1 MKNKPIIGIT
11 MGDPNG
17 IGPEII
23 IKALLSSEVKDIC
36 HPVVIGDLKIMR
48 DMAGRLETPLDFK
61 GIKNLRDLSHT
72 PVMVYNIE
80 NYDTA
85 LFEFG
90 TAKAEA
96 GRAVVDYIKTAV
108 ELAIGKKIDAI
119 VTAPIN
125 KETLKMAGYSYPGHT
140 KLLAELTG
148 ATDFGMMLVGGNL
161 RVVLVT
167 IHVPLRDVP
176 SLIKKEDVLRKI
188 RLAHSSRRYFG
199 IERPRVAVCGL
210 NPHSG
215 EGGIFGEED
224 RKEILP
230 AVALAKEEGI
240 DASGP
245 LPSDTL
251 FYKAYRG
258 DYDVVVAMYHD
269 QGLIPLKMLAFGKAV
284 NITLGLPIIRTSV
297 GHGTAYDIA
306 GKGMANP
313 SSLIEAIKLAVQI
326 SLIR

>member
-1 MKNKPIIGIT
+1 

-23 IKALLSSEVKDIC
+23 AKALLSPVVKDIC
-36 HPVVIGDLKIMR
+36 HPVVIGDMRIMNEISV
-48 DMAGRLETPLDFK
+48 RLGVFLDFE
-61 GIKNLRDLSHT
+61 GII
-72 PVMVYNIE
+72 YNIE
-80 NYDTA
+80 NYSPS
-85 LFEFG
+85 LLEFG
-90 TAKAEA
+90 RAKAEA
-96 GRAVVDYIKTAV
+96 GRAVVDYIKEAV
-108 ELAIGKKIDAI
+108 RLASEGKIAAI
-119 VTAPIN
+119 VTAPVN

-140 KLLAELTG
+140 ELIAELTG
-148 ATDFGMMLVGGNL
+148 TTDFGMMLVGGNL
-161 RVVLVT
+161 KVVLVT

-188 RLAHSSRRYFG
+188 RLAHSSMRYFG

-215 EGGIFGEED
+215 EGGGILGEED

-245 LPSDTL
+245 LPPDTL
-251 FYKAYRG
+251 FHKAYKG

-306 GKGMANP
+306 GKGMADP
-313 SSLIEAIKLAVQI
+313 TSLLEAIKLAVQMLRR
-326 SLIR
+326 SY